1 MDKKQQALGIVFLRE
16 CCVDGCYKRNTYKK
30 DGKQMC
36 KEHQAMYDAGE
47 KLQAFYGRTVQRRE
61 FHSSDPA

>member
-1 MDKKQQALGIVFLRE
+1 MAQAEEKLGIVFLRE
-16 CCVDGCYKRNTYKK
+16 CCVDGCYKRNTFKK

-47 KLQAFYGRTVQRRE
+47 KLQAFYGRMVQRKE
-61 FHSSDPA
+61 FWPSDPA